1 MVARSGNGYGRIQ
14 QKLGTYTSHPPP
26 SHPTPAPPQ
35 PHPSTKI
42 QNRLGRAWLPQEQRL
57 ATAETE
63 GRTSLA
69 GAPYQVVESGA
80 QVKHSTRDQNSSS
93 FLMRWPHVIPPTT
106 EPHVKPTGKGENRAG
121 ASFHITTQAQPRR
134 VDLELTASHSVL
146 GMWLVMCGERSKRR
160 VCRRHASTEEERRE
174 ALIPPS

>member
-35 PHPSTKI
+35 RRDSEPAGEGLAATGTETGHGGDRGQSQPGGTPH
-42 QNRLGRAWLPQEQRL
+42 
-57 ATAETE
+57 
-63 GRTSLA
+63 
-69 GAPYQVVESGA
+69 QVVESGA

-146 GMWLVMCGERSKRR
+146 GMWLVTCGERSKRR
-160 VCRRHASTEEERRE
+160 VCRRHTSTEEERRE

>member
-35 PHPSTKI
+35 RRDSEPAGEGLAATGTETGHGGDRGQSQPGGTPH
-42 QNRLGRAWLPQEQRL
+42 
-57 ATAETE
+57 
-63 GRTSLA
+63 
-69 GAPYQVVESGA
+69 QVVESGA

-93 FLMRWPHVIPPTT
+93 FLMHW
-106 EPHVKPTGKGENRAG
+106 PHVKPTGKGENRAG

-146 GMWLVMCGERSKRR
+146 GMWLVTCGERSKRR
-160 VCRRHASTEEERRE
+160 VCRRHTSTEEERRE